1 MNSPRRTEHRVLLQ
15 WLTGLSI
22 AVPLIYVAVHKD
34 LFGLLL
40 SNDQSYLSII
50 ILMVFAL
57 INLHLLYRV
66 IVISRERNIADHARR
81 ILEENS
87 AIVCDNRS
95 LVLGKEQVLPTSFVT
110 QHLKNLAAR
119 FDMEKSVSRNFKLQ
133 NHLMQV
139 LEKRVLGPQKFGWML
154 ADLMIKLGLVGTVIG
169 FILMLG
175 SVATLEHYDL
185 ETMQD
190 LLRSM
195 SGGMQ
200 VALFTTLTG
209 LGTGL
214 LLALQYQFLEHHSEA
229 LLADIEEMTEVH
241 VIPGLTKAGQ
251 QDGSP

>member
-1 MNSPRRTEHRVLLQ
+1 MKLPRQTEHRVLLQ
-15 WLTGLSI
+15 WLTGFSI
-22 AVPLIYVAVHKD
+22 SVPVVYVAEREG

-50 ILMVFAL
+50 ILIAFAL
-57 INLHLLYRV
+57 INLHLAYRV
-66 IVISRERNIADHARR
+66 TVISRERNIADQARGM
-81 ILEENS
+81 LEASNVIS
-87 AIVCDNRS
+87 CDNRK
-95 LVLGKEQVLPTSFVT
+95 LVLGSNQVLPPSFVS

-119 FDMEKSVSRNFKLQ
+119 LDMEQPVSSNSKLQ
-133 NHLMQV
+133 DHLMHV
-139 LEKRVLGPQKFGWML
+139 LEKRLLGPQKYGWML

-214 LLALQYQFLEHHSEA
+214 LLALQYQFLDQHSEA
-229 LLADIEEMTEVH
+229 LLADIEEITEIY
-241 VIPGLTKAGQ
+241 VIPGLMRAER
-251 QDGSP
+251 QDGGK